1 MPSIVRKAS
10 LCDIDIIRKI
20 ATESWHSTY
29 EGIIPIEIQNKFLN
43 KFYSEEFLI
52 RRINKSDF
60 SVVLCEDCI
69 VGFIN
74 FFIHHEDKTALLTA
88 LYLLPQFQNQGLG
101 TLLFN
106 EYLKE
111 YKQSIREINVE
122 VEKENISAI
131 NFYKKNNF
139 VIEEE
144 YTDDFFDFPLKT
156 IKMKLSIN

>member
-1 MPSIVRKAS
+1 MSDIIRKAS
-10 LCDIDIIRKI
+10 VLDVDKIKKI
-20 ATESWHSTY
+20 ATESWHHTY
-29 EGIIPIEIQNKFLN
+29 EGIIPIEIQKKFLN
-43 KFYSEEFLI
+43 EFYSEEFLI
-52 RRINKSDF
+52 KRINKSDF
-60 SVVLCEDCI
+60 SVVLYEDHI

-74 FFIHHEDKTALLTA
+74 FFKNHESKTALLTA

-111 YKQSIREINVE
+111 YKEDIREINVE
-122 VEKENISAI
+122 VEKENIPAI

-139 VIEEE
+139 VIDKE

-156 IKMKLSIN
+156 IKMKLSI